1 MCLILFF
8 LFHSYQTTL
17 QYYFYSI
24 SNPFFLKQTIQLYFS
39 FFQIISI
46 LFSFTLCLYFY
57 PLNQNKMNNHV
68 LFWVGSSLEESL
80 CIHFVCCMLYFY
92 VLFVLSKFMWL
103 FVQGLMNL
111 NLSLIK
117 CLLWF
122 WFFFFNLSKKE
133 LQITENIYSFVKRNI
148 AKS

>member
-1 MCLILFF
+1 MNICLF
-8 LFHSYQTTL
+8 LCVGKERVQHKGRECWRFRVEYGANGVGVLGCLNTPPPS
-17 QYYFYSI
+17 
-24 SNPFFLKQTIQLYFS
+24 PFFLKQTIQLYFS

-92 VLFVLSKFMWL
+92 VLFVLSKFM
-103 FVQGLMNL
+103 
-111 NLSLIK
+111 
-117 CLLWF
+117 
-122 WFFFFNLSKKE
+122 
-133 LQITENIYSFVKRNI
+133 
-148 AKS
+148 